1 MTLMNKL
8 FFAESKLI
16 FKTSKPAENLGDTE
30 QAAEGLHDGT
40 YRDTREAQRVMLEQS
55 KLKSRLAESDIF
67 SDEDKKQW
75 AKRLEE
81 AKQKAIS
88 AEEMQELTKEFEKQ
102 QGAIKGMV
110 ENYTQKVMNSRET
123 AFTIDTSRN
132 LDTAKDYVEWFAK
145 QSFEEKQKALNV
157 IDSDIKERQELRRKL
172 LERFNKKDVIKLRR
186 SEMRD
191 KVKELEQM
199 EKNEGRYAE
208 MMKENERYFHD
219 PNEYLNQFK
228 DKTLEEQE
236 RWIAVFKEEYLKPRK
251 ALVDIYDRLPD
262 KYKNDSKFLKVGK
275 KEKMAFLEKLDIQL
289 EQSYIKQVNE
299 VKTEVMS
306 QNSKRFAIVDFL
318 RLKDVAAKAMW
329 LEQLPKSIKAEEKF
343 AKEYKEYK
351 KDLSLK
357 MPNSGEKL
365 EITGYSEKEWN
376 NLKFED
382 KEPLLKKMKAEIK
395 LKEPFLKI
403 INEAVKDGSISKK
416 TADRYLTLFSEGNIS
431 GRSQLCR
438 NILTAMKIRRDL
450 VKDFEQF
457 DEETKNKFKSFY
469 ERGHK
474 ARMQI
479 YQEAKLFESKKK
491 TEEETEAKK
500 EEEEEVEKAP
510 KALESKEI
518 QEIIEE
524 LHKDA
529 DKFEAEGEYE
539 RCLDKHE
546 DVLKLHP
553 QNEYS
558 LKKISEINE
567 EMETIDSI
575 MDKDIQDAVEK
586 EAKTGSIQ
594 EELNQIALAEMLRK
608 DREEV
613 ITYNRGVENLGK
625 QTTHL
630 SDDSFDR
637 NVQRKIYETSGGKQM
652 LDEEGR
658 VTDIEEVDL
667 NTLGKRDKSD
677 IRYYRD
683 RLRSLKNDD
692 NLTNIRF
699 VDQNSGRELRID
711 EATKQLDKRKMAAA
725 KAIAGR
731 VKGMNKKDAQKVL
744 FTASQLIEN
753 QVDKNTQAG

>member
-1 MTLMNKL
+1 MTLMKKL
-8 FFAESKLI
+8 FFAESKLL
-16 FKTSKPAENLGDTE
+16 FRTLKSAENLGDTE

-110 ENYTQKVMNSRET
+110 ENYTQKVMNSREA
-123 AFTIDTSRN
+123 AFTIDSSRN
-132 LDTAKDYVEWFAK
+132 LDTAKDYVEWFSK
-145 QSFEEKQKALNV
+145 QSYEEKVRALNA
-157 IDSDIKERQELRRKL
+157 IDTDIAERQQLRRKL
-172 LERFNKKDVIKLRR
+172 LERFDKKDVIKLRR

-199 EKNEGRYAE
+199 EKNENKY
-208 MMKENERYFHD
+208 KELINRNKRLFHD
-219 PNEYLNQFK
+219 ADSYLKEFK
-228 DKTLEEQE
+228 DQTVQEQE
-236 RWIAVFKEEYLKPRK
+236 RWLNLFDEDIVKPRK
-251 ALVDIYDRLPD
+251 QLVDIYDRLPD
-262 KYKNDSKFLKVGK
+262 KYKDDSKFLKVGR
-275 KEKMAFLEKLDIQL
+275 KEKVLFLEKLDVKL

-318 RLKDVAAKAMW
+318 RLRDVAAKAMW

-343 AKEYKEYK
+343 AKEFKENK
-351 KDLSLK
+351 KELSIT
-357 MPNSGEKL
+357 MPGSGEKV
-365 EITGYSEKEWN
+365 EIAGYSEKEWG
-376 NLKFED
+376 NLRFED
-382 KEPLLKKMKAEIK
+382 KEPLLKNMKAEIK
-395 LKEPFLKI
+395 LKQPFIKI
-403 INEAVKDGSISKK
+403 INEAVKDGSVSKK
-416 TADRYLTLFSEGNIS
+416 TADRYLNLFAENNIS

-438 NILTAMKIRRDL
+438 NILSAMKIRRDL

-457 DEETKNKFKSFY
+457 DEETKKKFKSFY

-479 YQEAKLFESKKK
+479 FQEAKLFESKKK
-491 TEEETEAKK
+491 TQEEADSK
-500 EEEEEVEKAP
+500 EEEEEKKEIP
-510 KALESKEI
+510 RALESEQIEK
-518 QEIIEE
+518 IIEE
-524 LHKDA
+524 FHKDA
-529 DKFEAEGEYE
+529 DEFEAKGEYE
-539 RCLDKHE
+539 RCLDKHQ

-567 EMETIDSI
+567 EMQTIDTI
-575 MDKDIQDAVEK
+575 MDKDIQEAVAR

-594 EELNQIALAEMLRK
+594 EELDQIALAEMLRK

-652 LDEEGR
+652 LDEQGR

-667 NTLGKRDKSD
+667 NTLGKRDKAD
-677 IRYYRD
+677 IKYYRD

-711 EATKQLDKRKMAAA
+711 EAAKQLDKRKMAAA

-731 VKGMNKKDAQKVL
+731 VKGMKKTDAQKVL

-753 QVDKNTQAG
+753 EI

>member
-1 MTLMNKL
+1 MTLMKKL

-16 FKTSKPAENLGDTE
+16 FKTSKSAENLGDTE

-110 ENYTQKVMNSRET
+110 ENYTQKVMNSREA
-123 AFTIDTSRN
+123 AFTIDSSRN
-132 LDTAKDYVEWFAK
+132 LDTAKDYVEWFSK
-145 QSFEEKQKALNV
+145 QSYEEKVRALNA
-157 IDSDIKERQELRRKL
+157 IDTDIAERQQLRRKL
-172 LERFNKKDVIKLRR
+172 LERFDKKDVIKLRR

-199 EKNEGRYAE
+199 EKNENKY
-208 MMKENERYFHD
+208 KELINRNKRLFHD
-219 PNEYLNQFK
+219 ADSYLKEFK
-228 DKTLEEQE
+228 DQTVQEQE
-236 RWIAVFKEEYLKPRK
+236 RWLNLFDEDIVKPRK
-251 ALVDIYDRLPD
+251 QLVDIYDRLPD
-262 KYKNDSKFLKVGK
+262 KYKDDSKFLKVGR
-275 KEKMAFLEKLDIQL
+275 KEKVLFLEKLDVKL

-318 RLKDVAAKAMW
+318 RLRDVAAKAMW

-343 AKEYKEYK
+343 AKEFKENK
-351 KDLSLK
+351 KELSIT
-357 MPNSGEKL
+357 MPGSGEKV
-365 EITGYSEKEWN
+365 EIAGYSEKEWG
-376 NLKFED
+376 NLRFED
-382 KEPLLKKMKAEIK
+382 KEPLLKNMKAEIK
-395 LKEPFLKI
+395 LKQPFIKI
-403 INEAVKDGSISKK
+403 INEAVKDGSVSKK
-416 TADRYLTLFSEGNIS
+416 TADRYLNLFAENNIS

-438 NILTAMKIRRDL
+438 NILSAMKIRRDL

-457 DEETKNKFKSFY
+457 DEETKKKFKSFY

-479 YQEAKLFESKKK
+479 FQEAKLFESKKK
-491 TEEETEAKK
+491 TQEEADSK
-500 EEEEEVEKAP
+500 EEEEEKKEIP
-510 KALESKEI
+510 RALESEQIEK
-518 QEIIEE
+518 IIEE
-524 LHKDA
+524 FHKDA
-529 DKFEAEGEYE
+529 DEFEAKGEYE
-539 RCLDKHE
+539 RCLDKHQ

-567 EMETIDSI
+567 EMQTIDTI
-575 MDKDIQDAVEK
+575 MDKDIQEAVAR

-594 EELNQIALAEMLRK
+594 EELDQIALAEMLRK

-652 LDEEGR
+652 LDEQGR

-667 NTLGKRDKSD
+667 NTLGKRDKAD
-677 IRYYRD
+677 IKYYRD

-711 EATKQLDKRKMAAA
+711 EAAKQLDKRKMAAA

-731 VKGMNKKDAQKVL
+731 VKGMKKTDAQKVL

-753 QVDKNTQAG
+753 EI

>member
-1 MTLMNKL
+1 MTLMKKL

-16 FKTSKPAENLGDTE
+16 FKTSKSAENLGDTE

-110 ENYTQKVMNSRET
+110 ENYTQKVMNSREA
-123 AFTIDTSRN
+123 AFTIDSSRN
-132 LDTAKDYVEWFAK
+132 LDTAKEYVEWFSK
-145 QSFEEKQKALNV
+145 QSYEEKVRALNA
-157 IDSDIKERQELRRKL
+157 IDTDIAERQQLRRKL
-172 LERFNKKDVIKLRR
+172 LERFDKKDVIKLRR

-199 EKNEGRYAE
+199 EKNENKY
-208 MMKENERYFHD
+208 KELINRNKRLFHD
-219 PNEYLNQFK
+219 ADSYLKEFK
-228 DKTLEEQE
+228 DQTVQEQE
-236 RWIAVFKEEYLKPRK
+236 RWLNLFDEDIVKPRK
-251 ALVDIYDRLPD
+251 QLVDIYDRLPD
-262 KYKNDSKFLKVGK
+262 KYKDDSKFLKVGR
-275 KEKMAFLEKLDIQL
+275 KEKVLFLEKLDVKL

-318 RLKDVAAKAMW
+318 RLRDVAAKAMW

-343 AKEYKEYK
+343 AKEFKENK
-351 KDLSLK
+351 KELSIT
-357 MPNSGEKL
+357 MPGSGEKV
-365 EITGYSEKEWN
+365 EIAGYSEKEWG
-376 NLKFED
+376 NLRFED
-382 KEPLLKKMKAEIK
+382 KEPLLKNMKAEIK
-395 LKEPFLKI
+395 LKQPFIKI
-403 INEAVKDGSISKK
+403 INEAVKDGSVSKK
-416 TADRYLTLFSEGNIS
+416 TADRYLNLFAENNIS

-438 NILTAMKIRRDL
+438 NILSAMKIRRDL

-457 DEETKNKFKSFY
+457 DEETKKKFKSFY

-479 YQEAKLFESKKK
+479 FQEAKLFESKKK
-491 TEEETEAKK
+491 TQEEADSK
-500 EEEEEVEKAP
+500 EEEEEKKEIP
-510 KALESKEI
+510 RALESEQIEK
-518 QEIIEE
+518 IIEE
-524 LHKDA
+524 FHKDA
-529 DKFEAEGEYE
+529 DEFEAKGEYE
-539 RCLDKHE
+539 RCLDKHQ

-567 EMETIDSI
+567 EMQTIDTI
-575 MDKDIQDAVEK
+575 MDKDIQEAVAR

-594 EELNQIALAEMLRK
+594 EELDQIALAEMLRK

-652 LDEEGR
+652 LDEQGR

-667 NTLGKRDKSD
+667 NTLGKRDKAD
-677 IRYYRD
+677 IKYYRD

-711 EATKQLDKRKMAAA
+711 EAAKQLDKRKMAAA

-731 VKGMNKKDAQKVL
+731 VKGMKKTDAQKVL

-753 QVDKNTQAG
+753 EI

>member
-1 MTLMNKL
+1 MGAHIKNTLMNKL

-16 FKTSKPAENLGDTE
+16 SYRAKSAERIDDVD
-30 QAAEGLHDGT
+30 QAAEGIHDGT

-81 AKQKAIS
+81 AKQKAVS
-88 AEEMQELTKEFEKQ
+88 AEEMKDLAKEFEKQ

-110 ENYTQKVMNSRET
+110 ETYTQKVMSSREA
-123 AFTIDTSRN
+123 AFTIDSSRN

-145 QSFEEKQKALNV
+145 QSYEEKVRALNT
-157 IDSDIKERQELRRKL
+157 IDTDIAERQQLRRKL
-172 LERFNKKDVIKLRR
+172 LERFDKKDVIKLRR

-208 MMKENERYFHD
+208 MMKGNERYFHD

-236 RWIAVFKEEYLKPRK
+236 RWMTAFNEEYLKPRK
-251 ALVDIYDRLPD
+251 ALVEIYDRLPD
-262 KYKNDSKFLKVGK
+262 KYKDDSKFLKVGR
-275 KEKMAFLEKLDIQL
+275 KEKIAFLEKLDVKL

-343 AKEYKEYK
+343 AKKYKEQK
-351 KDLSLK
+351 KELTIT
-357 MPNSGEKL
+357 MPGSGEKV
-365 EITGYSEKEWN
+365 EISGYSEKEWN
-376 NLKFED
+376 NLSFEN
-382 KEPLLKKMKAEIK
+382 KESLLKNMAAEIK
-395 LKEPFLKI
+395 LKQPFLKI
-403 INEAVKDGSISKK
+403 INEAVKDGSVSKK
-416 TADRYLTLFSEGNIS
+416 TADRYLNLFAENNIS

-438 NILTAMKIRRDL
+438 NILTSMKIRRDL

-491 TEEETEAKK
+491 TQEEADTK
-500 EEEEEVEKAP
+500 EEEEKKETP
-510 KALESKEI
+510 KALESEQIEK
-518 QEIIEE
+518 IIEE
-524 LHKDA
+524 FHKDA
-529 DKFEAEGEYE
+529 DEFEAKEEYE

-558 LKKISEINE
+558 LKKISEINKE
-567 EMETIDSI
+567 IQTIDTI
-575 MDKDIQDAVEK
+575 MDKDIQEAVAR

-594 EELNQIALAEMLRK
+594 EELDRIALAEMLRK

-658 VTDIEEVDL
+658 VTEIEDVDL
-667 NTLGKRDKSD
+667 KTLGKRDKSD

-731 VKGMNKKDAQKVL
+731 VKGMNKTDAQKVL
-744 FTASQLIEN
+744 LTASQLIEN
-753 QVDKNTQAG
+753 QV